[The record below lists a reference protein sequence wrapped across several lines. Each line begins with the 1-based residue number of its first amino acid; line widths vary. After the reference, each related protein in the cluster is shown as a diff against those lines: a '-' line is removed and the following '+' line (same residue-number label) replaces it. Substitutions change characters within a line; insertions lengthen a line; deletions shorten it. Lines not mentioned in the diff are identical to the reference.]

1 MKYVTQFL
9 IILSFS
15 LLGTL
20 LQALIPLP
28 IPAAI
33 YGLVLLLIALCTG
46 LLKPAHIA
54 ETARFLI
61 NLMPVLFVAPAAQL
75 LANWGLI
82 APHIVPICV
91 ITVVSTFIVFAVAGL
106 ATKWL
111 RKKGGE
117 AHE

>member
-9 IILSFS
+9 IILGFS
-15 LLGTL
+15 LLGEL

-46 LLKPAHIA
+46 ILKAEHIA
-54 ETARFLI
+54 GTARFLI
-61 NLMPVLFVAPAAQL
+61 GIMPVLFVAPAANL

-82 APHIVPICV
+82 APQLVPICV
-91 ITVVSTFIVFAVAGL
+91 ITVVSTFLVFAVAGL
-106 ATKWL
+106 VTKWL
-111 RKKGGE
+111 RRKE
-117 AHE
+117 ADSHG